1 MAGDPRI
8 PPIDR
13 PDILIPDAGPLIHL
27 AQAGALRLLHEIGG
41 AVVIVDM
48 VRHEL
53 VDDPSKAAAVIL
65 QDWIERGLQPG
76 SNSPV
81 RLEVTETG
89 AAYRLA
95 RLVQPEFRM
104 KGGGET
110 AILEWLGD
118 KIDGADHNCIVLY
131 ENGKVPRA
139 IAGQGLDANIDVLTT
154 RAFLDLAERRH
165 LIASAED
172 LWRTII
178 AASPTTNPR
187 LAGFSQRRTPET

>member
-1 MAGDPRI
+1 MSDPRI

-53 VDDPSKAAAVIL
+53 VDDPSKAAADIL

-76 SNSPV
+76 SNTPV
-81 RLEVTETG
+81 RLELTETG

-95 RLVQPEFRM
+95 RLVQPGFRM

-118 KIDGADHNCIVLY
+118 KIDGADHDCIVLY

-187 LAGFSQRRTPET
+187 LAGFSQYRTPET

>member
-1 MAGDPRI
+1 VAGDPRI